1 MIEEPLFSMLGPA
14 APQSPVVLAVPH
26 AGRRYPVDL
35 VERAR
40 VPIARLWALED
51 RMADG
56 LVDLAVAQG
65 ATAIVARLARAAIDD
80 NRDPREIDPS
90 MIEEEIALREV
101 QISGK
106 VRSGLG
112 LFPRSL
118 PASGELWKRRMALAD
133 VRARIET
140 MHIPY
145 HRTISERLAA
155 TRAIF
160 GAAVLIDCH
169 SMPPLPVR
177 ESGGPVRIVIGDRF
191 GASASSALIDMVLA
205 VVEGAGLRAARNH
218 PYPGGHST
226 ERHGRP
232 HTGVHALQIEFD
244 RTLYLDASLD
254 QPGSGFAACRQLL
267 AEIAREIGAMLASH
281 WPVAA
286 E

>member
-1 MIEEPLFSMLGPA
+1 MIEEPLFSTLGPA
-14 APQSPVVLAVPH
+14 APRSPVVLAVPH
-26 AGRRYPVDL
+26 AGRRYPMGL
-35 VERAR
+35 VEKAR
-40 VPIARLWALED
+40 VPIARLRALED

-56 LVDLAVAQG
+56 LVELAVAQG
-65 ATAIVARLARAAIDD
+65 ATAVVARLARAAIDV

-90 MIEEEIALREV
+90 MIEEGLALRDV
-101 QISGK
+101 QISSK

-112 LFPRSL
+112 LFPRRL
-118 PASGELWKRRMALAD
+118 PACGELWKSRMTMAD
-133 VRARIET
+133 ARTRIET
-140 MHIPY
+140 MHVPY
-145 HRTISERLAA
+145 HRAIGERLAA
-155 TRAIF
+155 ARAVF

-177 ESGGPVRIVIGDRF
+177 EHGGPIRIVIGDRF

-226 ERHGRP
+226 ARHGRP
-232 HTGVHALQIEFD
+232 TTGVHALQIEFD
-244 RTLYLDASLD
+244 RTLYLDATLD
-254 QPGSGFAACRQLL
+254 QPGPGFAACRQIV
-267 AEIAREIGAMLASH
+267 ADIARQIGAMLASQ